1 MNQVKPWFGILQA
14 KRIKRGVFISD
25 KDLIQRIE
33 DFKTA
38 YNKGSKPFRW
48 VKNLREV
55 LAKAKRSAYA
65 I

>member
-1 MNQVKPWFGILQA
+1 MNQVKPWFGILEA

-55 LAKAKRSAYA
+55 FG
-65 I
+65 